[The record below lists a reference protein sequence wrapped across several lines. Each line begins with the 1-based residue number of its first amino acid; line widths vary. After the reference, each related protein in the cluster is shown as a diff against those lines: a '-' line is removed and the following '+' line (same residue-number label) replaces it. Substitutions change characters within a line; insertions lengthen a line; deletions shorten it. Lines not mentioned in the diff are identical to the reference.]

1 MDTKLPE
8 LKFVLKIKSKENSS
22 NQVSHGSAKVLLYKQ
37 TVDKMP
43 WPNQEKYKYD
53 TVEVENPRGT
63 GTKIANWQLSAE

>member
-43 WPNQEKYKYD
+43 
-53 TVEVENPRGT
+53 
-63 GTKIANWQLSAE
+63 